1 MNNFTS
7 SRDRSSVCAI
17 QILQVGILDGLDR
30 FVALACASLPSDFS
44 CGIEASQR
52 IATSFIADN
61 TASDLPLTM
70 H

>member
-7 SRDRSSVCAI
+7 PRDRRSVCAI

-44 CGIEASQR
+44 CGTER

-61 TASDLPLTM
+61 TASNLPLTM